1 MLRKSCGISIVQSSE
16 LYKPLETTRLYA
28 RPAGLAATIGL
39 NFQQTTLISDHTV
52 WLWAVRCHG
61 NRRLS
66 EFTGPIVHAGAG
78 SLILIS
84 CANVKV
90 VCFGPI
96 KREWVELT
104 GYIIIM
110 TLSL

>member
-66 EFTGPIVHAGAG
+66 EFTGPSARRRR
-78 SLILIS
+78 LININIAVQMSRLFALGQS
-84 CANVKV
+84 TES
-90 VCFGPI
+90 G
-96 KREWVELT
+96 W
-104 GYIIIM
+104 
-110 TLSL
+110 S